1 MLNRLRWLLIGSP
14 LPTQQENL
22 ERLDNPRALAVF
34 SPDALSSIAYANQEI
49 FLGLAIGGSVAL
61 KLSFPIA
68 FAIVGLLVILSLS
81 YYQTIQGY
89 PTGGGSYTV
98 ARENLGTHF
107 GLVAAAALLLD
118 YLLAAAVSLSAAVA
132 AISSVFPTLVEHQV
146 VIALLFLALITLINL
161 RGVQETGN
169 LISIP
174 VYGFLISFF
183 VLLFYGF
190 IQIARGELTA
200 TEYSFI
206 PATEPISLFLILHA
220 FSTGCTALT
229 GIEAISNGVPTFRYP
244 EARNAG
250 KTLIVMAVIMGGLF
264 LGSIGL
270 TQYLGVVPNSH
281 ETILSALARQVFGDG
296 VLHLIIQMATMG
308 ILVVA
313 ANTSFAGFP
322 RVASILARDRFLPRQ
337 FLALGDRLVFNNG
350 ILFLALACGC
360 LIVVFHAD
368 THKLVPLFAVG
379 AFLAFLLSQTG
390 MVFHW
395 RKTREK
401 GWRIKASLN
410 FVGAL
415 LTAIT
420 LLVVGLTKFLDGAW
434 ITILLISLLVYVFG
448 KIKTHYADVARKLSL
463 YHLPPSLKPQNALRI
478 VIPVSGVH
486 KGVIEAVRYAKALSK
501 DISAVYVELE
511 PGTGE
516 MLYKKWIEW
525 FPDIV
530 LEIVPSPYRS
540 FIGPFLDYLDK
551 KDKKHHDG
559 QLSAVLIPE
568 FIPTKWWYSF
578 LHNQTAW
585 SIKFTLLYRRR
596 RLGYQRVIIDVP
608 IHLDW

>member
-1 MLNRLRWLLIGSP
+1 MLHRLRWLLLGTP
-14 LPTQQENL
+14 LSTQQENL

-49 FLGLAIGGSVAL
+49 YLGLAIAGSAAL
-61 KLSFPIA
+61 RLSFPISL
-68 FAIVGLLVILSLS
+68 AIVILLVILSLS

-89 PTGGGSYTV
+89 PTGGGSYIV
-98 ARENLGTHF
+98 ARENLGTPF

-132 AISSVFPTLVEHQV
+132 AISSAFPILWDYRVF
-146 VIALLFLALITLINL
+146 IALFFLALITLINL
-161 RGVQETGN
+161 RGIKETGN

-174 VYGFLISFF
+174 VYGFIISFAA
-183 VLLFYGF
+183 LLVYGF
-190 IQIARGELTA
+190 IQIVRGELIA
-200 TEYSFI
+200 VEYSFI
-206 PATEPISLFLILHA
+206 PATEPLSLFLILHA

-229 GIEAISNGVPTFRYP
+229 GIEAISNGVPSFRPP

-270 TQYLGVVPNSH
+270 TQFLGVTPNSQ

-296 VLHLIIQMATMG
+296 VLHLIIQIATMG

-337 FLALGDRLVFNNG
+337 FLALGDRLVFSNG
-350 ILFLALACGC
+350 ILFLALACGF
-360 LIVVFHAD
+360 LIVIFHAN
-368 THKLVPLFAVG
+368 THRLVPLFAVG
-379 AFLAFLLSQTG
+379 AFLAFFLSQTG

-401 GWRIKASLN
+401 GWRVKALLN
-410 FVGAL
+410 FFGAF
-415 LTAIT
+415 LTVIT
-420 LLVVGLTKFLDGAW
+420 LLVVGITKFLDGAW
-434 ITILLISLLVYVFG
+434 ITILLVSLLVYIFV
-448 KIKTHYADVARKLSL
+448 KIKTHYDEVARELSL
-463 YHLPPSLKPQNALRI
+463 HKLPPLLKAHGTLRI

-486 KGVIEAVRYAKALSK
+486 NGVIEAVRYAKTLSANLT
-501 DISAVYVELE
+501 AVHVELE
-511 PGTGE
+511 PGSGE
-516 MLYKKWIEW
+516 DLIKKWNLW
-525 FPDIV
+525 FPDIA

-540 FIGPFLDYLDK
+540 FIGPFLDYLDES
-551 KDKKHHDG
+551 DRKHHDD

-568 FIPTKWWYSF
+568 FIPAKLWHGF

-585 SIKFTLLYRRR
+585 SIKLALMYRRR
-596 RLGYQRVIIDVP
+596 RWGFQRMIIDVP
-608 IHLDW
+608 IHLKN